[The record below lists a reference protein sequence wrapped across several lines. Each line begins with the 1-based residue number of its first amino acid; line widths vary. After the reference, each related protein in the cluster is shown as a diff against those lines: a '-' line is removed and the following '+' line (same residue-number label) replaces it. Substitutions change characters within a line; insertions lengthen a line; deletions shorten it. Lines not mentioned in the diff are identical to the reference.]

1 MECLILCL
9 SRTVGWK
16 RDRRIRSWV
25 RSVLVGRCLEGGRI
39 RSRRW
44 VVYLRVRSDVLCL
57 RRVFLVLPRRTGK
70 VRRSG
75 FHGFSFHKEGLCRDL
90 GSRCSR
96 AHPGV
101 GQSRRA

>member
-39 RSRRW
+39 RSHRW

-57 RRVFLVLPRRTGK
+57 RRVFLVLPQRTGK

-75 FHGFSFHKEGLCRDL
+75 FRGFFFRREGLCRDP
-90 GSRCSR
+90 GSRCSK
-96 AHPGV
+96 AHPGAE
-101 GQSRRA
+101 QWRRA